1 MWHVIGNLI
10 AAPIFAAIGAI
21 GAIPLV
27 MYWAVTRDRTDAEI
41 VQALLVVAAV
51 VFLAVLFT
59 PKSKAGLFRG
69 LFLSGLLLVAGGS
82 LVLAGIWGGFQS
94 SYAEAQGMEKLG
106 SVIFGSALSSVPI
119 IALAIGLI
127 FVLLSLRRRKS
138 VPATDQSS

>member
-1 MWHVIGNLI
+1 MKKSTWRD
-10 AAPIFAAIGAI
+10 
-21 GAIPLV
+21 
-27 MYWAVTRDRTDAEI
+27 WAVSRDRTDAEM

-59 PKSKAGLFRG
+59 PKSKGGLFRG

-82 LVLAGIWGGFQS
+82 LVLVGIWGGFQS
-94 SYAEAQGMEKLG
+94 SYAEAQSMEKLG

-127 FVLLSLRRRKS
+127 FVLLSLRRRKP

>member
-1 MWHVIGNLI
+1 M
-10 AAPIFAAIGAI
+10 
-21 GAIPLV
+21 
-27 MYWAVTRDRTDAEI
+27 

-59 PKSKAGLFRG
+59 PKSKGGLFRG

-82 LVLAGIWGGFQS
+82 LVLAGIWGGFRS

-127 FVLLSLRRRKS
+127 FVLLSLRRRKP